1 MDDPKTTG
9 CILALALGGSTRL
22 GWAARFVDGR
32 TGSGLLNVLRSP
44 AASGQR
50 YLRLRFWLRA
60 FDVGAGGLEAVWAQ
74 RLAPTWPRAAGLILT
89 GRRGLAAE
97 RALGA
102 YEATV
107 AAWCAGRGVAFRLVE
122 AAELDPSGDAEALAF
137 AILGAALDDA
147 GIDWRRRM
155 P

>member
-9 CILALALGGSTRL
+9 CILALALGASTRL
-22 GWAARFVDGR
+22 GWAARFGDGR
-32 TGSGLLNVLRSP
+32 TGSGLLNVLRGS
-44 AASGQR
+44 ADSGAR
-50 YLRLRFWLRA
+50 HLRLRFWLRA
-60 FDVGAGGLEAVWAQ
+60 FDVGAGGLEGVWAE
-74 RLAPTWPRAAGLILT
+74 RRAPTWPRAAGLILS

-107 AAWCAGRGVAFRLVE
+107 AAWCAGRGVVFRAVE
-122 AAELDPSGDAEALAF
+122 AADLGPSGDAEAIAL
-137 AILGAALDDA
+137 AILGAAVTDS
-147 GIDWRRRM
+147 GVDWPRRL